1 MSIPVFAPDHRGMRI
16 SAEGVLSRKTNS
28 KADKF
33 IRLELY
39 GHLEILAKHYYAGNL
54 HVVDEFLQ
62 LYCLG
67 QEHRKIAK
75 AKAEEG
81 QP

>member
-1 MSIPVFAPDHRGMRI
+1 MSTPVFAPDHKGFRI
-16 SAEGVLSRKTNS
+16 SAEGVLTRKTNS

-67 QEHRKIAK
+67 DEHRAAAK
-75 AKAEEG
+75 AKAEEA